1 MAVAMSDGSLD
12 DAEGNKIK
20 EWIKKNISFYGDQK
34 KKELKDLYNNAMKE
48 AYQLAKKD
56 DLILSK
62 LTKRLNEIGDKKS
75 KYDTV
80 ELCYEVMGADGVAD
94 PEEIKTINNISKSLN
109 LDANELEKMRDK
121 QMMNISSDISVSS
134 LEETLGIDPTWS
146 KEKIKTFLINEFQK
160 WNGRINSVSDENE
173 RKNIQSRLDD
183 IAKLRKK
190 YE

>member
-1 MAVAMSDGSLD
+1 MLIVLL
-12 DAEGNKIK
+12 E
-20 EWIKKNISFYGDQK
+20 
-34 KKELKDLYNNAMKE
+34 DL
-48 AYQLAKKD
+48 
-56 DLILSK
+56 
-62 LTKRLNEIGDKKS
+62 RLLKS